1 MPTLR
6 TVRLLRCMA
15 MTGLL
20 LGDAARA
27 QDGSIGASDQTTRG
41 GSLTPMGGPLQAP
54 PLRVLQPPVVP
65 PPGPLKPAPAT
76 PPTTAAG
83 QTTPASDASG
93 SDSAVPAPA
102 STQPAE
108 IPALP
113 PPPQL
118 SITDENGLPKPKL
131 VHRRSLNLIFLG
143 IGLTVATW
151 SADRLLGRDLSDS
164 AVSWVPVV
172 GPWYLLQQQNH
183 LAAPSQSIQALLVV
197 DGVLQ
202 LSGLTMAILGTV
214 LTTPRYVVT
223 VKPSPTSNLN
233 QLQ

>member
-54 PLRVLQPPVVP
+54 PLRVLQPPVVQP
-65 PPGPLKPAPAT
+65 KPASATPAPAAT
-76 PPTTAAG
+76 D
-83 QTTPASDASG
+83 QTTPASDTSRTDA
-93 SDSAVPAPA
+93 ALPAPA
-102 STQPAE
+102 ATPPAE

-118 SITDENGLPKPKL
+118 SITDDNGLPKPKL

-164 AVSWVPVV
+164 PVSWVPLV

-223 VKPSPTSNLN
+223 VKPSPSSNLN

>member
-1 MPTLR
+1 M
-6 TVRLLRCMA
+6 V

-54 PLRVLQPPVVP
+54 PLRVLQPPVVQP
-65 PPGPLKPAPAT
+65 KPASATPAPAAADQ
-76 PPTTAAG
+76 TA
-83 QTTPASDASG
+83 PASDTSRTDA
-93 SDSAVPAPA
+93 ALPAPA
-102 STQPAE
+102 ATSPAE

-118 SITDENGLPKPKL
+118 SITDDNGLPKPKL

-164 AVSWVPVV
+164 PVSWVPVV

-183 LAAPSQSIQALLVV
+183 LAEPSQSIQALLVV

-202 LSGLTMAILGTV
+202 LSGLTMAILGSV

-223 VKPSPTSNLN
+223 VKPSPSSNLN